1 MASKLMDFVYDQFP
15 DAKPQNSNVENT
27 RSFFETLYA
36 VSAPP
41 EAQRKLLVLF
51 PRVRQLIDKTQ
62 ERALMLSRESKSF
75 AKLVP
80 LRRRSF
86 SVDDDKDFNSVSLTR
101 ENYS

>member
-15 DAKPQNSNVENT
+15 DAKPQNSNVEIT

-51 PRVRQLIDKTQ
+51 PGLG
-62 ERALMLSRESKSF
+62 
-75 AKLVP
+75 
-80 LRRRSF
+80 
-86 SVDDDKDFNSVSLTR
+86 N
-101 ENYS
+101 